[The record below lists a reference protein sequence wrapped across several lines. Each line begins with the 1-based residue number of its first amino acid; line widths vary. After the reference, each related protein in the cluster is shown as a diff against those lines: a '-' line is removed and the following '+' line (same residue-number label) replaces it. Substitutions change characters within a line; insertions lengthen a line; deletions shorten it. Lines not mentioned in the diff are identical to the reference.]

1 MKESKQPPTFG
12 LLRFIAALGL
22 SALML
27 YLLMLGLSLLVQLA
41 PYLLGLAVA
50 AALKRAAS
58 RMTDDSSPLWLV
70 LLVAPFVLLSELF
83 SVGHKAMAEGEQ
95 KARQLE
101 EQVRNQALELDE
113 RLAAGAREA
122 RPVAWKAVQS

>member
-1 MKESKQPPTFG
+1 
-12 LLRFIAALGL
+12 
-22 SALML
+22 ML

-41 PYLLGLAVA
+41 PYLLGLALGL
-50 AALKRAAS
+50 ALKQAAS
-58 RMTDDSSPLWLV
+58 QMTDDSSPLWLV

-83 SVGHKAMAEGEQ
+83 LVGHKVMAEGEQ

-101 EQVRNQALELDE
+101 EQVRLQALELDE

-122 RPVAWKAVQS
+122 RPVAWKAARS